1 MEIGPMTNTDIRER
15 AERTIKTMMAGLDPG
30 RIKGLFDE
38 PIDNAAHQFR
48 HRAGCPVSDKTF
60 HKVITDFVVQVYDRG
75 LNARWKLSTD
85 PLGEAIVLLE
95 GYYQSHY
102 GHGYIAAA
110 LDANDATQGGIDAV
124 LYLLKEIIKRV
135 ERHKYLR
142 SIFATH
148 IETADW
154 HLQCEIVRILVETY
168 RPFLPEQIGQCEPW
182 ELVSQIPSMISLC
195 LGVDSTL
202 QEILSYPQASAQNP
216 NVAGADAPFVLMSM
230 NTNRDK
236 QS

>member
-1 MEIGPMTNTDIRER
+1 MEIGSMTNTDIREE
-15 AERTIKTMMAGLDPG
+15 AERTIKTMTAGLDLG
-30 RIKGLFDE
+30 RVKGLFDE
-38 PIDNAAHQFR
+38 PIDNVARQFKHQ
-48 HRAGCPVSDKTF
+48 AGCPVSHKTF
-60 HKVITDFVVQVYDRG
+60 HKVLADFVVLVYDRG
-75 LNARWKLSTD
+75 LNACWKLSTD

-95 GYYQSHY
+95 GNYQSHY

-142 SIFATH
+142 SIFATN

-154 HLQCEIVRILVETY
+154 HVQCEIVRILVETY
-168 RPFLPEQIGQCEPW
+168 RPFLPKQIGQCEPW

-195 LGVDSTL
+195 LGVDSAL
-202 QEILSYPQASAQNP
+202 QEILSYPRASAQNP
-216 NVAGADAPFVLMSM
+216 DVADADAFSVLIST
-230 NTNRDK
+230 NTNRYR
-236 QS
+236 

>member
-1 MEIGPMTNTDIRER
+1 MTNTDLRER
-15 AERTIKTMMAGLDPG
+15 AERAIKTMMAGLDLG

-38 PIDNAAHQFR
+38 PIDNAARQFR
-48 HRAGCPVSDKTF
+48 HKAGCPVSHKTF
-60 HKVITDFVVQVYDRG
+60 HKVLVDFVVQVYDRG

-95 GYYQSHY
+95 SHYQSHY
-102 GHGYIAAA
+102 GHGYIAAI

-142 SIFATH
+142 SIFATN

-154 HLQCEIVRILVETY
+154 HVQCEIVRILVETY

-195 LGVDSTL
+195 LGVDSAL
-202 QEILSYPQASAQNP
+202 QEILSYPRASAQSP
-216 NVAGADAPFVLMSM
+216 NVASADAPSVLMST
-230 NTNRDK
+230 NTNRYR